1 MRLEDLRQQLFQ
13 VGQTLPLGHSLW
25 QGELLCHLA
34 GLALDRQGKLR
45 LLALE
50 HDPAY
55 PDWLEQ
61 QNPEARRERPGL
73 STRRQ
78 LMLRQDDLPFRRVL
92 QGFPREISFGDLSFR
107 CGEWDNT
114 YGGQQQAAL
123 FCRLL
128 DQGWDPGPAG
138 TLPLQELC
146 FSRWTLEGEYDRI
159 PAIDPRAPVSFAM
172 QPERKRHPVQL
183 PLQLAVGRGTE
194 PITFTD
200 QTTGETLWMQVLQ
213 VRLEDM
219 WAQMEQVFAHHRQQ
233 GQLPPEQID
242 RMQAQFEQDF
252 ARKCPRSMR
261 YPVVEYQCQD
271 DCQLDFYLSRYLD
284 EPPEDGGDSM
294 GFLVRPEQQR
304 TPEGRKIQTAVLQ
317 QPVEPDTRL
326 IQAELFGR
334 YVEQPARVIRTGGDE
349 DGSSAGSPD

>member
-1 MRLEDLRQQLFQ
+1 MRLEELCQQLSQ
-13 VGQTLPLGHSLW
+13 LRQTLPLGKTLR
-25 QGELLCHLA
+25 QGELICHLA
-34 GLALDRQGKLR
+34 GLALDCQGQLR

-50 HDPAY
+50 YDPAY

-61 QNPEARRERPGL
+61 QAPEARRERPEP

-92 QGFPREISFGDLSFR
+92 EGFPREISFGDLSFR

-114 YGGQQQAAL
+114 YGGQGQTAL

-128 DQGWDPGPAG
+128 DQGWDPGPVG
-138 TLPLQELC
+138 ELPLQELC
-146 FSRWTLEGEYDRI
+146 FSRWTLEGQYDRI
-159 PAIDPRAPVSFAM
+159 PAIDPQAPVSFSM

-183 PLQLAVGRGTE
+183 PLTLTVGQGTGKM
-194 PITFTD
+194 TFTD
-200 QTTGETLWMQVLQ
+200 QATGETLWMQVLQ

-242 RMQAQFEQDF
+242 QMQAQFQQDF
-252 ARKCPRSMR
+252 AQKCPRSMR

-284 EPPEDGGDSM
+284 EPPGDGGDSI
-294 GFLVRPEQQR
+294 GFLVRPEQRR
-304 TPEGRKIQTAVLQ
+304 TPEGWKIQTAVLQ

-326 IQAELFGR
+326 IQAELFCR
-334 YVEQPARVIRTGGDE
+334 YVEQPGRVIQTGGDGE
-349 DGSSAGSPD
+349 NVPE